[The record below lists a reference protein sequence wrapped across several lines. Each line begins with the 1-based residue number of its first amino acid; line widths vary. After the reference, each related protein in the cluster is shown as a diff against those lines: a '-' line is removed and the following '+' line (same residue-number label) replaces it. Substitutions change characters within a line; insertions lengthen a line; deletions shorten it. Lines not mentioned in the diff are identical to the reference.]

1 MRSNNRRNPNDY
13 PLRQN
18 RLELQAMTFTD
29 HELELLLDSIEWE
42 LDFLESSGW
51 HETPRHQNLTELQTR
66 IQSFLDQ
73 Q

>member
-1 MRSNNRRNPNDY
+1 
-13 PLRQN
+13 
-18 RLELQAMTFTD
+18 MTFTD
-29 HELELLLDSIEWE
+29 HELELLLDSIAWE

-66 IQSFLDQ
+66 IESFLDQ